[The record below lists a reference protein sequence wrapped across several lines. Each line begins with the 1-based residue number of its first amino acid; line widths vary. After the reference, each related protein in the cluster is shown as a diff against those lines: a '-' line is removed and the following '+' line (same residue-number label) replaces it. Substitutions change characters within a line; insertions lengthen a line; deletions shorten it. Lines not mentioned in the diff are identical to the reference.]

1 MKDLNLDYLNKED
14 YLKYKK
20 IMETF
25 FPDDF
30 EERIIDLN
38 FMKDPIN
45 HKVFEGINAV

>member
-25 FPDDF
+25 FLM
-30 EERIIDLN
+30 I
-38 FMKDPIN
+38 MK
-45 HKVFEGINAV
+45 KE